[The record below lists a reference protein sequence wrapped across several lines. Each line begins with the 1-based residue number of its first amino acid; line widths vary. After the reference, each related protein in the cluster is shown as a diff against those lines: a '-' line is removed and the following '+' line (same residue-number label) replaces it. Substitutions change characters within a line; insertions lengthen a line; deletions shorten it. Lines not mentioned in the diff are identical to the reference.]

1 MCANCDARIRRRDIK
16 KRQRWV
22 LAADNRLIDLNIR
35 RQMRP
40 GDKRDTKL
48 KRCQPDSRPDAATA
62 RTPPGGGR
70 GGGDGPVAMGRWS
83 GGWWSGGGRVV
94 SDGEVY
100 PQFGSAGG

>member
-62 RTPPGGGR
+62 RTRPGGGR
-70 GGGDGPVAMGRWS
+70 GGGDGSVGRRVVE
-83 GGWWSGGGRVV
+83 WWSGGSLVV
-94 SDGEVY
+94 SDGEVC
-100 PQFGSAGG
+100 PHSLGRVG